1 MILYIEDLLHK
12 HDFVIIPGFGGFV
25 ATKECAYEINDV
37 LYPPKKSIGF
47 NPNLLYNDGLLAHKY
62 VAAERITYDE
72 ANIKIAESVKQIN
85 DLLEDFKH
93 LNFGIIGTFH
103 KTETG
108 LAFEP
113 SEENPF
119 MSSSFG
125 LLSFYFPKLEN
136 KTVQPTTIQKAQKVE
151 FTPAENA
158 KVENK
163 FSRHSSRFVGAVAAI
178 ILLFMFFPTNVED
191 RGISYQASF
200 VPPTVN
206 TITEQLTEEQNTPCT
221 PYHIIV
227 GSFYTQVKANQFI
240 SEIKEEIGDLQIIYS
255 ENRFRISCT
264 SFETEEE
271 SNTFLD
277 SFVVNHPRYADAWV
291 LNYNP

>member
-12 HDFVIIPGFGGFV
+12 HDFVTIPGFGGFV
-25 ATKECAYEINDV
+25 ATKESAYEKNDV

-62 VAAERITYDE
+62 VVAEKITFDE

-85 DLLEDFKH
+85 DLLDNFKH
-93 LNFGIIGTFH
+93 LSFGIIGTFH
-103 KTETG
+103 KTERG
-108 LAFEP
+108 LVFEP

-125 LLSFYFPKLEN
+125 LTSFYFPKLKNTAE
-136 KTVQPTTIQKAQKVE
+136 QPAKIQKPKTVE

-158 KVENK
+158 EVENK
-163 FSRHSSRFVGAVAAI
+163 FSRHSSRFVGVVAAI
-178 ILLFMFFPTNVED
+178 ILLFMFFPTNVDD

-206 TITEQLTEEQNTPCT
+206 AVTEQLTEEQEAPCT

-227 GSFYTQVKANQFI
+227 GSFYTQTKANQFI
-240 SEIKEEIGDLQIIYS
+240 SEIKEDIGDLQIIYS

-264 SFETEEE
+264 SFTTEEE
-271 SNTFLD
+271 GNAFLD

-291 LNYNP
+291 LTYNP